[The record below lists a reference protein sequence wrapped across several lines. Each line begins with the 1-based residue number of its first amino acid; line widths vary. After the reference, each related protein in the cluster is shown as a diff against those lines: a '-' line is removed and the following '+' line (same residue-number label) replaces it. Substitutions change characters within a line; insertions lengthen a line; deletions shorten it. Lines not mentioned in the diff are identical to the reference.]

1 MERGTPFALAHTFR
15 QTGPFRPR
23 NVDPSCARPRVR
35 RLLDRAR
42 CRGPHG
48 PRLRQAGGGAGAPP
62 GSWACIVITLE
73 ASYAECKRLNKRYGT
88 TYYWST
94 MLLPSVKRPH
104 VHALYGF
111 CRHADDIVD
120 DGSVTSAS
128 SAGAPRS
135 PSLRDRFFIDLDRGH
150 SDDLVLKA
158 VVHTVRAFDIDP
170 DGFARFLRSME
181 MDLTVERYETWED
194 LREYMDGSAAVI
206 GEMMLP
212 ILEPTDLSAA
222 TGPARALGEAFQL
235 TNFLRD
241 VDEDL
246 DRGRQYL
253 PQEDLRRFGVDLAAR
268 RCTPS
273 FVELMRFEIARCR
286 RALPLCRGR
295 HRPASGPLG
304 SLHPC
309 SARPVR
315 ADPRSHRGAGL
326 RRVRRPGP
334 RFDAAQARRRRSP
347 PHRTGSGLNG
357 STRWSAVATVAAG
370 VAATGMIA
378 TPLARR
384 GRHVAAAVGQPRGRW
399 AGSHDD
405 RPPRPRRWG
414 TSRAAAAA
422 GVVVGCA
429 LAVERAG
436 TATGVPFGRYRYTG
450 RLRPTVARR
459 PRGGT
464 AGVVGDGPPG
474 TRGRPRRAWSAD
486 DTGAAHGRRRGRHDG
501 VGPVPRSADDGRA
514 LLALG
519 TAGQLPRDPALQLR
533 RLADDERWDHGGVGA
548 AAAAISR

>member
-1 MERGTPFALAHTFR
+1 M
-15 QTGPFRPR
+15 
-23 NVDPSCARPRVR
+23 
-35 RLLDRAR
+35 
-42 CRGPHG
+42 
-48 PRLRQAGGGAGAPP
+48 
-62 GSWACIVITLE
+62 ITLE
-73 ASYAECKRLNKRYGT
+73 ASYAECRRLNKRYGT

-120 DGSVTSAS
+120 NIVDEVGDVSVERRSA
-128 SAGAPRS
+128 ALAE
-135 PSLRDRFFIDLDRGH
+135 LRDRFFSDLDRGH

-212 ILEPTDLSAA
+212 ILEPTDLPTA

-253 PQEDLRRFGVDLAAR
+253 PQEDLRRFGVDLADR

-273 FVELMRFEIARCR
+273 FVDLMRFEIARCR
-286 RALPLCRGR
+286 RALPMCRGR
-295 HRPASGPLG
+295 HRPAAGPLG
-304 SLHPC
+304 SLHPS

-315 ADPRSHRGAGL
+315 ADPRLHRGTGL

-334 RFDAAQARRRRSP
+334 RLDAAQAGRRRSP
-347 PHRTGSGLNG
+347 PHRTGAGLSG

-378 TPLARR
+378 TPLAGRGGTWRR
-384 GRHVAAAVGQPRGRW
+384 AMGQPRRRGAGGHDEGPRGAPMGHVPGGDRRERRRRLRPGRRARRHRRRASRSVAIGTQVSCGRQWWAFPRRCPWPGGRW
-399 AGSHDD
+399 AS
-405 RPPRPRRWG
+405 RRERSPTPRL
-414 TSRAAAAA
+414 
-422 GVVVGCA
+422 VG
-429 LAVERAG
+429 
-436 TATGVPFGRYRYTG
+436 
-450 RLRPTVARR
+450 
-459 PRGGT
+459 
-464 AGVVGDGPPG
+464 
-474 TRGRPRRAWSAD
+474 
-486 DTGAAHGRRRGRHDG
+486 GRH
-501 VGPVPRSADDGRA
+501 
-514 LLALG
+514 
-519 TAGQLPRDPALQLR
+519 R
-533 RLADDERWDHGGVGA
+533 RCARPWA
-548 AAAAISR
+548 PSP